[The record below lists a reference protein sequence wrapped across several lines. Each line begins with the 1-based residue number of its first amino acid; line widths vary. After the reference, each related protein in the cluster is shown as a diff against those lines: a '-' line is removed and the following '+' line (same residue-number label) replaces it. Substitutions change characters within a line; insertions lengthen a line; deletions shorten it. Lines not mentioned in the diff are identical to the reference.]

1 VLHGLAQLRL
11 ACDSGVPEKG
21 MAVFAPETANATTPY
36 QVSPVSAV
44 VTEMLSDERD
54 EEDMAYQVWTN

>member
-1 VLHGLAQLRL
+1 MLQGLVHLIL

-21 MAVFAPETANATTPY
+21 LAVFAPETANATTPY
-36 QVSPVSAV
+36 QVSPVLAV
-44 VTEMLSDERD
+44 VTEMLSDGRA